1 MSTPREQAKAVYA
14 KALELARHSPAM
26 ASGFPD
32 PSAIH
37 PVIPPLQSGETGT
50 RPDTNPSPRGRKL
63 GARDGLFQR
72 RGWWWLDYHDADGRR
87 HRTKAAPDYQTA
99 KAMYRSKMTAIAKGE
114 VLGGRDD
121 GLKLEDFVEPRYW
134 PAVRATLAPQWAVR
148 SRAML
153 DGMLVPRFG
162 NLKLSKIRREAIE
175 TWYAERL
182 NQVSATTANK
192 ELGRLK
198 HLLGRAVAW
207 GYIKASPALLI
218 KKAKEA
224 PGRSRYLSSE
234 ERARLLNGADVTVKA
249 KDGRT
254 WSVHRRPNRVLRLYI
269 LAALH
274 TGARRGE
281 LARLRWADVD
291 MRART
296 ITFRHTKNGHARS
309 VPMTDTLREAFATLP
324 RPLSPEASLL
334 PEREPKVVSRA
345 FSRLVADLGIPNLR
359 FHDLRHDAASALTMA
374 GVSQRAVMEILGHR
388 DPRMTMRYQH
398 LSPGHLRDAMRAL
411 DGAFNAA
418 ESTALAAP
426 ASEVQQR

>member
-1 MSTPREQAKAVYA
+1 MSAQETPHH
-14 KALELARHSPAM
+14 RHP
-26 ASGFPD
+26 
-32 PSAIH
+32 
-37 PVIPPLQSGETGT
+37 
-50 RPDTNPSPRGRKL
+50 RKL
-63 GARDGLFQR
+63 GSRDGLFQR
-72 RGWWWLDYHDADGRR
+72 GGWWWIDYHDAEGRR
-87 HRTKAAPDYQTA
+87 HRKKTAPDYQTT
-99 KAMYRSKMTAIAKGE
+99 KITYRETMTAIAKGE
-114 VLGGRDD
+114 VLGVREE
-121 GLKLEDFVEPRYW
+121 GLRLKDFVERRYW
-134 PAVRATLAPQWAVR
+134 PAVGGTLAPMWAER

-153 DGMLVPRFG
+153 DRMLLPRFG
-162 NLKLSKIRREAIE
+162 DLKLSKIRREAIE

-182 NQVSATTANK
+182 SQVSATTANK
-192 ELGRLK
+192 EPGRLK

-207 GYIKASPALLI
+207 GYLKASPALLI

-224 PGRSRYLSSE
+224 PGRTRYLSGD
-234 ERARLLNGADVTVKA
+234 ERDRLLNRAEVTVKA

-254 WSVHRRPNRVLRLYI
+254 WMAPRRPNRVLRLYI

-309 VPMTDTLREAFATLP
+309 VPITDTLREAFATLP

-345 FSRLVADLGIPNLR
+345 FSRLVADLQIPNLP

-411 DGAFNAA
+411 DGALSAID
-418 ESTALAAP
+418 STPLAAP
-426 ASEVQQR
+426 DSAVQQR

>member
-1 MSTPREQAKAVYA
+1 VVDKRPSESGCGGGTG
-14 KALELARHSPAM
+14 SPA
-26 ASGFPD
+26 
-32 PSAIH
+32 
-37 PVIPPLQSGETGT
+37 ETPGNQNTIT
-50 RPDTNPSPRGRKL
+50 REDAMSDADVKPTKTPRKL

-72 RGWWWLDYHDADGRR
+72 NGWWWLDYSDADGKR
-87 HRTKAAPDYQTA
+87 HRKKAAPDYRTA
-99 KAMYRSKMTAIAKGE
+99 KIIYRDTMTAIAKGE
-114 VLGGRDD
+114 VLGVREE
-121 GLKLEDFVEPRYW
+121 GLRLKDFVERRYW
-134 PAVRATLAPQWAVR
+134 PAVRATLAPLWAER

-153 DGMLVPRFG
+153 DGMLIPRFG
-162 NLKLSKIRREAIE
+162 DMKLSKIRREAIE

-182 NQVSATTANK
+182 SQVSATTANK

-198 HLLGRAVAW
+198 HLLGRAIAW
-207 GYIKASPALLI
+207 GYLKASPALSI

-224 PGRSRYLSSE
+224 PGRTRYLSAE
-234 ERARLLNGADVTVKA
+234 ERNRLLNGADVTVKA

-254 WSVHRRPNRVLRLYI
+254 WTALRKPNRVLRLYI

-309 VPMTDTLREAFATLP
+309 VPMTDTLREALATLP

-345 FSRLVADLGIPNLR
+345 FSRLVGDLEIPNLR

-411 DGAFNAA
+411 DGALSGA
-418 ESTALAAP
+418 ESAALAAP
-426 ASEVQQR
+426 AREVQQR